1 MRYPKEWYQVH
12 ERIGQQFGNLR
23 PAQQRGLATW
33 VYGTILAGSGCE
45 NAVIAALEP
54 LGSGDTVRQLLREW
68 LYDGK
73 DKAAPCATQVDL
85 GACFAP
91 LLRWVVSWW
100 QGKDLALAFDA
111 TAQGDAVVV
120 LAISVVYRGSA
131 IPVAWHVLPANVP
144 GAWLPHFQR
153 LLRLLAPAV
162 PPDWRVIVMADR
174 GLWSP
179 VLWDQIVAL
188 GWHPL
193 LRIQESATFEPTG
206 QARQPVRAFVAAPDE
221 AWVGTGRAFVHHP
234 LACTLVVTWLAG
246 HEAPCATLTDLPPA
260 EVGPCWYGL
269 RFWIERGFG
278 TLKSIGLGWEQT
290 RRTDPDR
297 IARHWLALAV
307 ALLWTVATGT
317 RVEDADALDRPPSR
331 LLHPPATPPLPASAR
346 AVSLFRRGLLWLRRQ
361 LGHARL
367 WRRLWL
373 LPERWPATPPGVHLT
388 YHAASP

>member
-1 MRYPKEWYQVH
+1 MRYPEEWYRLAEQ
-12 ERIGQQFGNLR
+12 IGRQFANLR
-23 PAQQRGLATW
+23 RAQQRGLATW

-45 NAVIAALEP
+45 NAVIAALES
-54 LGSGDTVRQLLREW
+54 LGSRAAVCQLLREW

-73 DKAAPCATQVDL
+73 DKAAPCTTQVDL

-91 LLRWVVSWW
+91 LLRWIVSWW
-100 QGKDLALAFDA
+100 QGKDLALAVDA

-120 LAISVVYRGSA
+120 LTVSVVSRGSA

-162 PPDWRVIVMADR
+162 PADWRVIVMADR

-193 LRIQESATFEPTG
+193 LRPQEAATFAPAG
-206 QARQPVRAFVAAPDE
+206 QDRQPVRAFVSGPDE

-234 LACTLVVTWLAG
+234 LAGTLVVTWLAG
-246 HEAPCATLTDLPPA
+246 HEAPCATVTDLAPA
-260 EVGPCWYGL
+260 AVGPCWYGL
-269 RFWIERGFG
+269 RFWIERGFCL
-278 TLKSIGLGWEQT
+278 LKSIGLGWEQT
-290 RRTDPDR
+290 RHTDPEC
-297 IARHWLALAV
+297 IARHWLVLAV
-307 ALLWTVATGT
+307 TLLWSVATGT
-317 RVEDADALDRPPSR
+317 RVEDAEALDRPPSR
-331 LLHPPATPPLPASAR
+331 LRHSPTQPPLPASDRPA
-346 AVSLFRRGLLWLRRQ
+346 SLLWLRRQ

-373 LPERWPATPPGVHLT
+373 LPERWPATPPGVHIT